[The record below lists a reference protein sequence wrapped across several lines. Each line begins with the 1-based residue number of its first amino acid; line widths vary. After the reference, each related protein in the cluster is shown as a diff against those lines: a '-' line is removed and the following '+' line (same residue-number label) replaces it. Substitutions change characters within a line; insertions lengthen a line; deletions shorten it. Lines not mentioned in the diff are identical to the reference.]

1 MPPAIKPVKPEAE
14 KPGRAAPGKPED
26 KKKAQ
31 AAAVA
36 ESQEYVVN
44 VELSDQNNNIFFIED
59 VNYRHGAN
67 ITLKDSYWPD
77 NSGRSM
83 KMNRDI
89 YYLDNSVIQELK
101 SIFKYMKKIEYTIP
115 LSEKKESGVR
125 YPNDISY
132 VKEIMEDS
140 TDLAELHKIFTKK
153 PYVRVLRDNIINFSS
168 GAYQNDRRIAPIN
181 KSDTINKIVSDNYK
195 YIYNTKKTSDFDD
208 DEIKDA
214 LMFNN
219 IMYIVKNIF
228 FKKETIL
235 TNIKKEKYYVDEIL
249 FYDLPFIH
257 MKKKDY
263 DTIRNVTIYLK
274 VKTTLIIDIPIIK
287 IHYVIDDLEIPS
299 IKITAPTLLYPKDI
313 DADLSS
319 FNTMYIFNNIKYKT
333 ENDNMN
339 AFFTSLKNE
348 KRVNKMLELFVNSDI
363 VNMYRKRFP
372 EKPKKEI
379 IKETEKKKEKKEEEE
394 EKKKEK
400 EKEKEKK
407 EEKKEEE
414 KEEAEE
420 EEEEKD
426 EVKKKEEE
434 EKAIITEKENRIVT
448 ENIIYLLR
456 EKFKLFDNNVLI
468 NKNLIDDTYIVY
480 YTNSNQTQIKYHSIM
495 ANKKYDKYDNSTKDE
510 SIKTILTQ
518 HLKRFSKDFSNNNFF
533 YIDDSSDKRLNNNV
547 YNIVVIFRT
556 YKSDDINKKPSLM
569 RRYIG
574 DECLSNANIMDNIF
588 SKIMYR
594 TLGLPDK
601 FLYDKFININR
612 SKLNSAAAPSATAP
626 SAAAPS
632 AAAPSAAAPSAP
644 NKSSIKKG
652 GSPYNTRKYN
662 TRKYNIGKY
671 NTRKYNIRKY
681 NTRKYNIRKSN
692 SRKYN
697 IRKSKTK
704 KYNIRKSNSRKYNT
718 RK

>member
-400 EKEKEKK
+400 EKEKQKK

>member
-1 MPPAIKPVKPEAE
+1 MPPAIKPESGKAEPGKPEAE
-14 KPGRAAPGKPED
+14 AEAIKPVKPED

-59 VNYRHGAN
+59 VNYRNGAN
-67 ITLKDSYWPD
+67 ITLKDSDWPD
-77 NSGRSM
+77 ISGRSM

-89 YYLDNSVIQELK
+89 YYIDNSVIQELK

-115 LSEKKESGVR
+115 SSDKKESGVR
-125 YPNDISY
+125 YPTDISH

-420 EEEEKD
+420 EEEEK
-426 EVKKKEEE
+426 
-434 EKAIITEKENRIVT
+434 ENRIVT

-480 YTNSNQTQIKYHSIM
+480 YTNPTQTQTQIKYHSIM
-495 ANKKYDKYDNSTKDE
+495 ANKKYDKYDNSTKNE

-533 YIDDSSDKRLNNNV
+533 YNDDSSDKRLNNNV

-612 SKLNSAAAPSATAP
+612 SRLNSAAAPSATAP

-697 IRKSKTK
+697 IRKS
-704 KYNIRKSNSRKYNT
+704 NSRKYNT

>member
-1 MPPAIKPVKPEAE
+1 MSPAIKPESGKAE
-14 KPGRAAPGKPED
+14 PGKPED
-26 KKKAQ
+26 KKRAQ

-89 YYLDNSVIQELK
+89 YYIDNSVIQELK

-115 LSEKKESGVR
+115 PSDKKESGVR
-125 YPNDISY
+125 YPTDISH

-235 TNIKKEKYYVDEIL
+235 TNIKKERYYVDEIL

-394 EKKKEK
+394 
-400 EKEKEKK
+400 
-407 EEKKEEE
+407 
-414 KEEAEE
+414 
-420 EEEEKD
+420 KD

-480 YTNSNQTQIKYHSIM
+480 YTNPNQTQIKYHSIM

-662 TRKYNIGKY
+662 TRKYNIRKY
-671 NTRKYNIRKY
+671 NTRKSNIRKY

-697 IRKSKTK
+697 
-704 KYNIRKSNSRKYNT
+704 T